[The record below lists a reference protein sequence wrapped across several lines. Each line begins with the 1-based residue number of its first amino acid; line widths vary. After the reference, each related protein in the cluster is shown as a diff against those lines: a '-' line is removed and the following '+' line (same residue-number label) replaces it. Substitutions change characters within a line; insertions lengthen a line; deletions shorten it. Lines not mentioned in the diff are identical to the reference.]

1 MTQGSMNLSVPRGE
15 KSVWDEPRW
24 SIADCDRD
32 RWMAALWGSGLVL
45 LGSRRRGF
53 TGGLL
58 ATFGSIV
65 TARAAMGYHDV
76 GVARSWINRRMY
88 ERGWRSTDFVHEAL
102 KESFPA
108 SDAPALNIAD

>member
-1 MTQGSMNLSVPRGE
+1 MTQGSMNLSVQRGD

-24 SIADCDRD
+24 RISDCDRE

-65 TARAAMGYHDV
+65 AARAAMGYHDL
-76 GVARSWINRRMY
+76 GVARSWINGRMY
-88 ERGWRSTDFVHEAL
+88 ERGWRSRDIVHEAS

-108 SDAPALNIAD
+108 SDPPALNVAD